1 MSDTKGSTVCSE
13 DVLRRFDANP
23 VGFTVQLDNG
33 TTAEVSSWRDTPKG
47 RWYRLKRRGGPW
59 VPDAAVVGVMVFSVG
74 LVRDAAPVQLGAAS

>member
-1 MSDTKGSTVCSE
+1 MSDTKGSTFSSE

-23 VGFTVQLDNG
+23 VGFTVKLEDDS
-33 TTAEVSSWRDTPKG
+33 TAEVSSWRDTPKG

-74 LVRDAAPVQLGAAS
+74 LVPDAVPEQLGAMA